1 VILSGTPERL
11 LGAIGCSS
19 WNVVWRRD
27 IVSNNVGIGSVV
39 KIVIE
44 FCPSQE
50 RVIVR
55 GVFFED
61 SPKVPL
67 LAKENIQNH
76 IKCFFDVPLSTKVGF
91 AGLSVEEVDNVE

>member
-1 VILSGTPERL
+1 
-11 LGAIGCSS
+11 
-19 WNVVWRRD
+19 
-27 IVSNNVGIGSVV
+27 VSDKVSIGSVV

-44 FCPSQE
+44 FCPLQK

-67 LAKENIQNH
+67 LEQGNIQNH

-91 AGLSVEEVDNVE
+91 AGLSVEEVDNNVE

>member
-1 VILSGTPERL
+1 VLSGAV
-11 LGAIGCSS
+11 LGMLFGEEMGYQK
-19 WNVVWRRD
+19 VVG
-27 IVSNNVGIGSVV
+27 VGSVV

-44 FCPSQE
+44 YSPSQE

-67 LAKENIQNH
+67 LDQENIQNH

-91 AGLSVEEVDNVE
+91 AGLSVEEVDKNVE